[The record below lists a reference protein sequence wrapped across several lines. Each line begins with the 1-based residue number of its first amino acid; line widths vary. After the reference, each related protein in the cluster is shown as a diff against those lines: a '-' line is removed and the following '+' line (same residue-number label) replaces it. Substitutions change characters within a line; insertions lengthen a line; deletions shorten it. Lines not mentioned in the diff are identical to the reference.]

1 MFVVVLVPTDFFFC
15 KNTVSV
21 VVGHIGLE
29 PPVTGAIDCE
39 VPSEHMW
46 VILHQIEIALL
57 TLVKF
62 QRILEAE
69 DCVTGSVV
77 VLAI

>member
-1 MFVVVLVPTDFFFC
+1 MMMPQ
-15 KNTVSV
+15 
-21 VVGHIGLE
+21 G
-29 PPVTGAIDCE
+29 
-39 VPSEHMW
+39 EHMW

-69 DCVTGSVV
+69 DCVTGSLV